1 MTKRLTSCDS
11 GRQSAPLTATQD
23 TNYQHRTTH
32 GCLLQIAR
40 ECPVQQRLFQIVQCG
55 EFAFVEGGG
64 LADVE
69 AARKRFE
76 HLRHLMKENSA
87 RAVAATR
94 RVQKQLF

>member
-1 MTKRLTSCDS
+1 MTKRLSSCDS

-23 TNYQHRTTH
+23 ANYQHRTTH

-40 ECPVQQRLFQIVQCG
+40 ECPVQQRFQIVHRG
-55 EFAFVEGGG
+55 ESAFVDGGG

-76 HLRHLMKENSA
+76 HLRHLIKVEA
-87 RAVAATR
+87 ERTFAATHS
-94 RVQKQLF
+94 VQKRLF

>member
-40 ECPVQQRLFQIVQCG
+40 ECPVQQRFQIVHRG

-69 AARKRFE
+69 AARKRLE
-76 HLRHLMKENSA
+76 HLRQLINEKA
-87 RAVAATR
+87 KRAVAATR
-94 RVQKQLF
+94 TVQKQLF